1 MISSVPLPLFHTSQQ
16 IVYSSWSLWWRQL
29 CLCLL
34 AQRPLGKASCRP
46 CTSLGTMI
54 AFATRASRAWPHQ
67 LLGHRRPSGWSA
79 QSRLQWAGQH
89 CGTRGQPGDEAVVD
103 KCLNPGYL
111 ASCNNRGKGDKRV
124 VDPWVGHLPSKKLS
138 ELKKISTRFVWI
150 SLRSTLRAPWKRRE
164 AVTDETTWRQRKSS
178 SQRLF
183 LKDRNFFSRE
193 ENKKKHKSVSSHL
206 CDQLVQFSVR
216 SHRNLQVKHCQLN
229 KKSFTSSLSL
239 HMPKTASLSTRKV
252 TSENSMAAWVVSTEL

>member
-54 AFATRASRAWPHQ
+54 AFATRASRAWPHL

-138 ELKKISTRFVWI
+138 ELKKKVIHQVRLNLVEI
-150 SLRSTLRAPWKRRE
+150 HVEGSLEAERGRHRWNHLEAKKKFFSKTFSQRQKLLLKRRE
-164 AVTDETTWRQRKSS
+164 
-178 SQRLF
+178 
-183 LKDRNFFSRE
+183 
-193 ENKKKHKSVSSHL
+193 
-206 CDQLVQFSVR
+206 
-216 SHRNLQVKHCQLN
+216 
-229 KKSFTSSLSL
+229 
-239 HMPKTASLSTRKV
+239 
-252 TSENSMAAWVVSTEL
+252 